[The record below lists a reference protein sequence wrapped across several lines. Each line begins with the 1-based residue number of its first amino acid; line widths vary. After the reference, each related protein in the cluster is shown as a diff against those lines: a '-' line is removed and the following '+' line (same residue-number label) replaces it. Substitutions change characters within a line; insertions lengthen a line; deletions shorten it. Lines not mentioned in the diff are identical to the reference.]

1 MFTTVL
7 CDLDG
12 TLVDSSQDITAAF
25 RFALTQ
31 TCAGDLPSVINIAQ
45 HIGKP
50 LAQMTIELGYRLSPA
65 QLDHFL
71 NTYRAYYNLH
81 GVCNTHAYPG
91 VHETLRS
98 LSSTTFGVVTT
109 KSPHH
114 AQAALHV
121 LNMASFFCHVQGT
134 TPDLR
139 PKPAPDTVL
148 AALQTLQCDPQT
160 TLMVGDTSADI
171 EAGRAAGIKT
181 CAVTYGFGNPQAL
194 QRAAPDYCITC
205 FADLI
210 KIVGTTR
217 F

>member
-25 RFALTQ
+25 RYALNQ
-31 TCAGDLPSVINIAQ
+31 TCAGHLPSVLNIAQ

-50 LAQMTIELGYRLSPA
+50 LAQMTIELGYRFSPA

-71 NTYRAYYNLH
+71 DTYRAYYNRH
-81 GVCNTHAYPG
+81 GVRHTHTYPG
-91 VHETLRS
+91 VVETLRS
-98 LSSTTFGVVTT
+98 LTSTTFGVVTT

-114 AQAALHV
+114 AQEALRV
-121 LNMASFFCHVQGT
+121 LNMAAFFQHVQGT
-134 TPDLR
+134 TPDLM

-148 AALQTLQCDPQT
+148 AALQTLQCAPQT

-194 QRAAPDYCITC
+194 QRAAPDYWITC
-205 FADLI
+205 FADLME
-210 KIVGTTR
+210 IVDKTIC
-217 F
+217 

>member
-25 RFALTQ
+25 RYALNQ
-31 TCAGDLPSVINIAQ
+31 TCTGNLPSVLNIAQ

-50 LAQMTIELGYRLSPA
+50 LAQMAIDLGYRLSPS
-65 QLDHFL
+65 QLARFL
-71 NTYRAYYNLH
+71 DTYRAYYNLH
-81 GVCNTHAYPG
+81 GVRNTHTYPG
-91 VHETLRS
+91 VLETLRR
-98 LSSTTFGVVTT
+98 LTSTTFGVVTT

-114 AQAALHV
+114 AQAALRV
-121 LNMASFFCHVQGT
+121 LNMASFFRHVQGT
-134 TPDLR
+134 TPDLL

-148 AALQTLQCDPQT
+148 AALQTLQCDPKK

-171 EAGRAAGIKT
+171 EAGRAAGINT
-181 CAVTYGFGNPQAL
+181 CAVTYGFGNL
-194 QRAAPDYCITC
+194 QELQSAGPDCWITS
-205 FADLI
+205 FLDLT
-210 KIVGTTR
+210 KIIGKKM